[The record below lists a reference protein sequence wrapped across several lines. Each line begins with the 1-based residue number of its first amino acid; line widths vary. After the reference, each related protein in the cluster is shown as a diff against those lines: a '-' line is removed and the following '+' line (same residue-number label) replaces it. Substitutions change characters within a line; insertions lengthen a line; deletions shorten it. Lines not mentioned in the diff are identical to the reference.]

1 MNQDHVLYLGNHVS
15 STSQNSSDSP
25 AISSL
30 TLISPPP
37 TTRRGHG
44 LARRDW
50 APILASV
57 VHVADNTRSKVAFSF
72 RVGVGSSPSTAV
84 STSISGQPL
93 SAYATSIAS
102 MSGGAVNGSKKAS
115 KNAYRR
121 AKKKAQRAVS
131 TPNAP
136 ASSDTNYSQETPSE
150 AGDSAR
156 ESESPAPDDKTNND
170 EQAVQAADLLDV
182 EDIANQYDLDNP
194 LFEQYKNVFEKF
206 RERAA
211 EETAQEED
219 KPEIYYEDD
228 DIPDEEEESS
238 KKISKKQRKQMSK
251 LSVAQLKAQV
261 KKPELVE
268 WTDVSSS
275 DPRLLVSIKG
285 YKNVV
290 PVPNHWSLKREYLS
304 SKRGIEKPP
313 FALPKFIQE
322 TGISEMRDAVLEK
335 QAEMTLKQKQRERV
349 QGKLGKLDIDYGKLY
364 DAFFRRQ
371 TKPEMTRYGEVYYEG
386 KEFETNLVHLKPGVL
401 SEELK
406 DALGMAP
413 GHPPPWLINQ
423 QRFGPPPSYPNLKIP
438 GVNAPIPPGASWG
451 FQPGQWGRP
460 PVDDHSHKPMW
471 GGDPLGQGILQEPA
485 APTQLGEPVERGI
498 WGVLRAEGESDE
510 EESDEEE
517 EEEEE
522 EEQEGPEDASGF
534 QTSMTSASAL
544 PSEIG
549 GTETIGG
556 EFTLRKQRKGIETEE
571 PSAPRSAYQVLP
583 EKNIQASG
591 FFGGEHAYDLDA
603 ARRDTFG
610 DGGHRKRKAGDI
622 DVSVDVDSLAEHDK
636 LDKEALR
643 KQYEA
648 QRKAE
653 MQGQWQSID
662 QDDLSEMIAAESRKR
677 LKREDERERRR
688 R

>member
-1 MNQDHVLYLGNHVS
+1 MLPNGS
-15 STSQNSSDSP
+15 AT
-25 AISSL
+25 
-30 TLISPPP
+30 
-37 TTRRGHG
+37 
-44 LARRDW
+44 
-50 APILASV
+50 AP
-57 VHVADNTRSKVAFSF
+57 
-72 RVGVGSSPSTAV
+72 
-84 STSISGQPL
+84 
-93 SAYATSIAS
+93 
-102 MSGGAVNGSKKAS
+102 GSKKAS

-121 AKKKAQRAVS
+121 AKKKAQRA
-131 TPNAP
+131 
-136 ASSDTNYSQETPSE
+136 ETPSE

-170 EQAVQAADLLDV
+170 EQAVRSADLLSTD
-182 EDIANQYDLDNP
+182 DFANTYDLDNP

-206 RERAA
+206 REPTA
-211 EETAQEED
+211 EETAKEED
-219 KPEIYYEDD
+219 KPEIYYDDD
-228 DIPDEEEESS
+228 DIPDEDDDSA
-238 KKISKKQRKQMSK
+238 KKISKKQRKQMNK
-251 LSVAQLKAQV
+251 MSVAQLKASV
-261 KKPELVE
+261 AKPELVE
-268 WTDVSSS
+268 WTDPTSS
-275 DPRLLVSIKG
+275 DPRLLIAIKG

-322 TGISEMRDAVLEK
+322 TGISEMREAVLEK

-349 QGKLGKLDIDYGKLY
+349 QGKLGKFDMDYGKLY

-386 KEFETNLVHLKPGVL
+386 KEFETSLVHLKPGVL

-406 DALGMAP
+406 DALGMGP
-413 GHPPPWLINQ
+413 GQPPPWLINQ
-423 QRFGPPPSYPNLKIP
+423 QRFGPPPSYPSLKIP

-451 FQPGQWGRP
+451 FNPGQWGRP
-460 PVDDHSHKPMW
+460 PIDDTTHRPQW
-471 GGDPLGQGILQEPA
+471 GGDPLGQGVLQEQS
-485 APTQLGEPVERGI
+485 APTQLGEPVERSI

-510 EESDEEE
+510 EESEEEEDDEEE
-517 EEEEE
+517 EED
-522 EEQEGPEDASGF
+522 EGQEDASGI
-534 QTSMTSASAL
+534 QTSMTTASAL

-571 PSAPRSAYQVLP
+571 PGAPRSAYQVLP
-583 EKNIQASG
+583 EKNIQSTG

-603 ARRDTFG
+603 ARRDNFG
-610 DGGHRKRKAGDI
+610 AGERKRKAGDVDI
-622 DVSVDVDSLAEHDK
+622 SVDVDALADSDK

-677 LKREDERERRR
+677 QKREEKGNDDRRSR

>member
-1 MNQDHVLYLGNHVS
+1 MATATAMTPNG
-15 STSQNSSDSP
+15 TP
-25 AISSL
+25 A
-30 TLISPPP
+30 
-37 TTRRGHG
+37 
-44 LARRDW
+44 
-50 APILASV
+50 
-57 VHVADNTRSKVAFSF
+57 
-72 RVGVGSSPSTAV
+72 
-84 STSISGQPL
+84 
-93 SAYATSIAS
+93 
-102 MSGGAVNGSKKAS
+102 SKKAS

-121 AKKKAQRAVS
+121 AKKKAQRA
-131 TPNAP
+131 
-136 ASSDTNYSQETPSE
+136 ETPSE

-170 EQAVQAADLLDV
+170 EQAVRSADLLNVD
-182 EDIANQYDLDNP
+182 DFANAYDLDNP

-206 RERAA
+206 REPTA
-211 EETAQEED
+211 EEAAKDED
-219 KPEIYYEDD
+219 KPEIYYDDD
-228 DIPDEEEESS
+228 DIPDEEDDSA
-238 KKISKKQRKQMSK
+238 KKISKKQRKQMNK
-251 LSVAQLKAQV
+251 MTVAQLKASV
-261 KKPELVE
+261 TKPELVE
-268 WTDVSSS
+268 WTDPTSS
-275 DPRLLVSIKG
+275 DPRLLIAIKG

-322 TGISEMRDAVLEK
+322 TGISEMREAVLEK

-349 QGKLGKLDIDYGKLY
+349 QGKLGKFDMDYGKLY

-406 DALGMAP
+406 DALGMGP
-413 GHPPPWLINQ
+413 GQPPPWLINQ
-423 QRFGPPPSYPNLKIP
+423 QRFGPPPSYPSLKVP
-438 GVNAPIPPGASWG
+438 GVTAPIPPGASWG
-451 FQPGQWGRP
+451 FTAGQWGRP
-460 PVDDHSHKPMW
+460 PIDDATHRPQW
-471 GGDPLGQGILQEPA
+471 GGDPLGQGILQEQP
-485 APTQLGEPVERGI
+485 APTQHGEPVERSI

-510 EESDEEE
+510 EESEEEEDDEEE
-517 EEEEE
+517 EEEE
-522 EEQEGPEDASGF
+522 GAEDASGI
-534 QTSMTSASAL
+534 QTSMTTASAL

-571 PSAPRSAYQVLP
+571 PGAPRSAFQVLP
-583 EKNIQASG
+583 EKNIQSTG

-603 ARRDTFG
+603 ARRDNFG
-610 DGGHRKRKAGDI
+610 DHSQRKRKAGDVDI
-622 DVSVDVDSLAEHDK
+622 SVDVDALADSDK

-677 LKREDERERRR
+677 QKRDEKSYDERRPRR
-688 R
+688 